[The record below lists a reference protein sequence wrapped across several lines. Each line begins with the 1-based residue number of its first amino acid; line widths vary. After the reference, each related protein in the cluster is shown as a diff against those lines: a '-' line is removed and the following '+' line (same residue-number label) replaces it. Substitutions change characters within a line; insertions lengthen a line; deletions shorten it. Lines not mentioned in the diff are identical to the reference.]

1 MILAAYNVL
10 VAAYMVV
17 LQAIDLHTT
26 SEGLKHK
33 VAREDND
40 NLADLNAEGPHAGKF
55 WLLAAYKIGAALL
68 SVGMGVT
75 AWYVPQYAE
84 LVAVLQ
90 TALAVYYTR
99 VMVSNWRIYKSIG
112 NSTP

>member
-1 MILAAYNVL
+1 MILAIYNL
-10 VAAYMVV
+10 AVAAYMVV

-26 SEGLKHK
+26 SEALKRK

-40 NLADLNAEGPHAGKF
+40 NLEDLNADGPHSGKF

-68 SVGMGVT
+68 SVGMGAT

-99 VMVSNWRIYKSIG
+99 VMVSNWRIYQSI
-112 NSTP
+112 NQTKE

>member
-1 MILAAYNVL
+1 MTLAAYNFCA
-10 VAAYMVV
+10 AAYLVI
-17 LQAIDLHTT
+17 LQGIDLHTT

-40 NLADLNAEGPHAGKF
+40 HLADLNADGPHAGKF
-55 WLLAAYKIGAALL
+55 WRLAAYKIGAALI

-90 TALAVYYTR
+90 TALAIYYTR

>member
-1 MILAAYNVL
+1 MILAAYNLL
-10 VAAYMVV
+10 VAVYMVV

-26 SEGLKHK
+26 SESLKRK
-33 VAREDND
+33 VGREDNEH
-40 NLADLNAEGPHAGKF
+40 LSELNAEGPHAGKF
-55 WLLAAYKIGAALL
+55 WRLAAYKIGAALI
-68 SVGMGVT
+68 SVGMGAT